1 VLLAMTLRCL
11 FRVVSSMKAMSC
23 SRVSVVGRLFMVSA
37 FVMLGGFTVVAG
49 GVGVML

>member
-1 VLLAMTLRCL
+1 VLLAMNLRRL
-11 FRVVSSMKAMSC
+11 LRVLSSMKAMSSSC
-23 SRVSVVGRLFMVSA
+23 VSVVGRLFMVSA